1 MKKQTLIKGTLIL
14 GITGIFAKILGMC
27 FRWPLIMLIGD
38 EGIGYYQM
46 SYPLYM
52 FFIAIASGVPV
63 AISKMVA
70 ERNAVNDREGI
81 ILVLKKAVLLMLIM
95 GGGFSLF
102 LIIFSRQLVH
112 FFNWNDKSYY
122 SLIGISL
129 APIIISLVSSFR
141 GFFQGMQNMV
151 PTAVSQIIEQIGRVL
166 VGVGLA
172 YILLPKGIEYSAGGA
187 AFGAV
192 FGAGIAG
199 VYLFIKYTRAKSE
212 FKGVKTGKNYKILS
226 ELLYIAIPISIG
238 SAVSSIMSL
247 IDSILVPQNLIKAGF
262 NYSEA
267 TKLYGQLTGKAFVL
281 INVPLT
287 LSIALCTS
295 LMPVIS
301 EAFVLNRMDELKGRI
316 ESALKMSML
325 IAIPSFAGLFFMSN
339 QVMTIIF
346 PGHSSGGDILKY
358 LSISIPFIVLSQV
371 TTSVLQGVK
380 KYAIPVINLFLACVL
395 KVVINNYLVPIKMF
409 NVYGAVIGT
418 ISGYMLSC
426 ILNVIAVK
434 IICNFKIK
442 WYDIIMKPAYASILM
457 IIGVMFLYMNI
468 YTKTMNM
475 LLSFGISVFSG
486 IIVYFIFIILFG
498 VFDYKRI
505 KTRFK
510 SFR

>member
-1 MKKQTLIKGTLIL
+1 MKKQNLIKGTLIL
-14 GITGIFAKILGMC
+14 GITGIASKILGMF

-52 FFIAIASGVPV
+52 FFIATASGIPV

-81 ILVLKKAVLLMLIM
+81 LLVLKKAILLMAIM
-95 GGGFSLF
+95 GGGFTVF
-102 LIIFSRQLVH
+102 LIIFSKQLVH
-112 FFNWNDKSYY
+112 FFNWNEKSYY
-122 SLIGISL
+122 SLVGISL

-141 GFFQGMQNMV
+141 GFFQGMQNMI
-151 PTAVSQIIEQIGRVL
+151 PTAISQIIEQVGRVL

-172 YILLPKGIEYSAGGA
+172 YVLLPKGIEYSAGGA

-199 VYLFIKYTRAKSE
+199 VYLFIKYIRSKSE
-212 FKGVKTGKNYKILS
+212 FKVVKPAKNYKILS
-226 ELLYIAIPISIG
+226 ELLYIAIPISLG
-238 SAVSSIMSL
+238 STVSSIMSL

-262 NYSEA
+262 TYSEA
-267 TKLYGQLTGKAFVL
+267 AKLYGQLTGKAFVL

-301 EAFVLNRMDELKGRI
+301 EAFVLKRKDELKSKI
-316 ESALKMSML
+316 ESALKMSMI
-325 IAIPSFAGLFFMSN
+325 IAIPSFVGLFFMSN

-346 PGHSSGGDILKY
+346 PGHSSGSDILKY

-380 KYAIPVINLFLACVL
+380 KYAIPVINLFLACVV
-395 KVVINNYLVPIKMF
+395 KVVINNYLVPIGF
-409 NVYGAVIGT
+409 LNVYGAIIGT
-418 ISGYMLSC
+418 VSGYMVSC
-426 ILNVIAVK
+426 VLNIIAVK
-434 IICNFKIK
+434 IVCNFKIK
-442 WYDIIMKPAYASILM
+442 WYDIIMKPAYASVLM

-475 LLSFGISVFSG
+475 ILSFGVSVLLG
-486 IIVYFIFIILFG
+486 IIVYFIFIFLFG
-498 VFDYKRI
+498 VFDYSRVKS
-505 KTRFK
+505 RFK
-510 SFR
+510 GFR